1 MLEALGEQYVVTA
14 RAKGLEPRAVASHAL
29 RNALIPTTTVVG
41 LQVGA
46 LLSGAFVVE
55 NVFAY
60 PGLGQ
65 LAVTAINN
73 RDLPLIQGVIL
84 TAALGYALSNLV
96 IDALYGIIDPRIR
109 RA

>member
-14 RAKGLEPRAVASHAL
+14 RAKGLKARGVAGHAL

-41 LQVGA
+41 LQIGG

-60 PGLGQ
+60 P
-65 LAVTAINN
+65 ASASS
-73 RDLPLIQGVIL
+73 P
-84 TAALGYALSNLV
+84 
-96 IDALYGIIDPRIR
+96 
-109 RA
+109 